1 MTVTV
6 LVVVVV
12 VAEEE
17 GRRKKKSSE
26 VERKYSA
33 NLRQHIINDKKR

>member
-1 MTVTV
+1 MTVT
-6 LVVVVV
+6 VV

>member
-1 MTVTV
+1 MTVT
-6 LVVVVV
+6 VV

-33 NLRQHIINDKKR
+33 NLGQHIINDKKR